1 MREGLASLIMNDFKM
16 TIVGQAETGSEAI
29 RLSAEIKPQLVLM
42 DVSMPDINGIEA
54 TRLILQQQPS
64 IKIIGLSMHADK
76 RYIMEMMTVG
86 AAGYL
91 LKHSAADELE
101 WAIKEVL
108 RGHRY
113 ISPAI
118 TGIVLSEFSDGKNS
132 STNSK
137 NTVETNGLTLRERE
151 VLMLLAEGKTSK
163 EIATLLNLSVKTTE
177 SHRTNIMSKLGLFSI
192 AELTKYAIREG
203 LTPLEN

>member
-1 MREGLASLIMNDFKM
+1 MREGLASLIINEFKM
-16 TIVGQAETGSEAI
+16 IVVGQAETGHEAV
-29 RLSAEIKPQLVLM
+29 RLSTELLPNLVLM
-42 DVSMPDINGIEA
+42 DVSMPDMNGIEA
-54 TRLILQQQPS
+54 TRLILQQHPT

-101 WAIKEVL
+101 WAIKEVMK
-108 RGHRY
+108 GHRY

-118 TGIVLSEFSDGKNS
+118 TGLVLNEFTDLKH
-132 STNSK
+132 TNHNHK
-137 NTVETNGLTLRERE
+137 TPIETNALTLRERE
-151 VLMLLAEGKTSK
+151 VLKLLAEGKSSK
-163 EIATLLNLSVKTTE
+163 EVASILNLSVKTTE
-177 SHRTNIMSKLGLFSI
+177 SHRNNIMTKLNLFSI

-203 LTPLEN
+203 LTTLES